1 MNVVLDASVLAK
13 AVVAEHDSDHALKL
27 LEAHSEGKIELV
39 APALILYEVGNVLWR
54 HKMDAKTL
62 CTYLTHLLSLG
73 IELLDLHREQKIL
86 VDACELSKTRGITF
100 YDASYLAV
108 AKARNIK
115 LVTVDEELKKKA
127 GEFIISFEALELL

>member
-1 MNVVLDASVLAK
+1 MKVVLDASVLAK
-13 AVVAEHDSDHALKL
+13 AMVNERDSDRALKL

-39 APALILYEVGNVLWR
+39 APALILYEVGNVLR
-54 HKMDAKTL
+54 GHKMGAKTL

-73 IELLDLHREQKIL
+73 IELLDLHREQEVL
-86 VDACELSKTRGITF
+86 VCACELSKTRDITF

-115 LVTVDEELKKKA
+115 LVTADEELKKKA
-127 GEFIISFEALELL
+127 GDAIIPFEALEIP